1 MKKWDFIKLIA
12 EKVDLTQQKVNEVID
27 EIGRQIVVQC
37 RDNGEDVSLT
47 TLGTFKLKQM
57 DARTGRNPATGEQM
71 EIKGSKTIQ
80 FRPMPSV
87 KVVIEPEKK
96 KKAKK

>member
-1 MKKWDFIKLIA
+1 MKKWDFIKLVA
-12 EKVDLTQQKVNEVID
+12 EKVNLPQQKVNEVID
-27 EIGRQIVVQC
+27 EIGRQIVAQC
-37 RDNGEDVSLT
+37 RDNGEDISLT

-57 DARTGRNPATGEQM
+57 DSRMGRNPATGEKM

-80 FRPMPSV
+80 FRPMPSI